1 LTIDCI
7 DPVRLAAFWGTLLD
21 RETEPGLPG
30 WVNLTPQHD
39 EQPRIHFQPVPEPKA
54 GKVRIHLY
62 VAVDDMDAA
71 ARRVVELGGR
81 DTGQRHEYPEG
92 VVVVLTDPEGNE
104 FCVVQR
110 D

>member
-1 LTIDCI
+1 
-7 DPVRLAAFWGTLLD
+7 
-21 RETEPGLPG
+21 
-30 WVNLTPQHD
+30 
-39 EQPRIHFQPVPEPKA
+39 
-54 GKVRIHLY
+54 
-62 VAVDDMDAA
+62 MDAA